1 MEIRVYDPQLDLIG
15 IIEEY
20 ATLLWTRKLYEPGNF
35 QMKLPLTDRNV
46 QYLKRGNI
54 ISKTGSKEAGVI
66 ELIEKTDTP
75 KEKTLKISGRF
86 LSSYMDRRV
95 IVGTKTISGTSEV
108 VMRKFLQAAA
118 PIPLVELGPISG
130 FTDRT
135 QKQTTYK
142 NLLTV
147 ETALAKASGHGY
159 RFRPDFTKKK
169 IFFEVYDGLDKS
181 INQFDRPRV
190 IFSDEYSN
198 LNDVRST
205 ESDVLYKNVAYIG
218 GAGEGSDR
226 VFVTIGD
233 TESEGLERH
242 EVFIDAKSIQK
253 DEGMTDAQ
261 YRQLLID
268 YGTEQMST
276 YKITSSF
283 DSTVNPMI
291 NFKYGID
298 YDLGDTVTV
307 TKKSW
312 DINQDL
318 KITEIMEE
326 YAGGKM
332 TVIPTFGNP
341 LPGLDWSDIYEQ

>member
-54 ISKTGSKEAGVI
+54 VSKTGSKEAGVI

-95 IVGTKTISGTSEV
+95 LVGTRTLSGTSEV
-108 VMRKFLQAAA
+108 VMRNFLQAAA
-118 PIPLVELGPISG
+118 PIPLVELGPIAG

-159 RFRPDFTKKK
+159 RFRPDFTQKK

-205 ESDVLYKNVAYIG
+205 DSDVLYKNVAYIG
-218 GAGEGSDR
+218 GAGEGPDR

-233 TESEGLERH
+233 TGSAGLERH

-268 YGTEQMST
+268 YGTEQMSM
-276 YKITSSF
+276 YKMTSSF

-307 TKKSW
+307 TKKAW

-326 YAGGKM
+326 YAEGKM